1 MRGTIKRRDAA
12 TCTPHTFVDA
22 NGGLGERKKRDLSA
36 HDGALLAV
44 TKVPSCCCY
53 YCSRVLKFFKSQPW

>member
-36 HDGALLAV
+36 HDARCTA
-44 TKVPSCCCY
+44 CCY
-53 YCSRVLKFFKSQPW
+53 QSAQLLLLLLQSSAQVL